1 MKKLWI
7 VILGILL
14 LYGCGV
20 PTKETSS
27 SSSTRSAAPITT
39 GGEKFALIFAKTDAD
54 YLVVTDI
61 NGNAKSTI
69 WYGKSNWPSEP
80 TVYNSQLY
88 FYVSPNRLYVSD
100 YSGNKSLLSS
110 TFPESIPGISC
121 LTKIAFNGSGNSY
134 IYDTLTN
141 TTYTTNYDIYANC
154 DSGTKFI
161 GDEIGKI
168 TKSNLDGTSKTTLL
182 NESPTTSNYEPS
194 ISPDDLLVAYVKTN
208 LGKTYIAVNN
218 TFINSESIILDG
230 DANGIVTIERIVWL
244 SNTQLAFEGE
254 NSSGYID
261 IFSINSNGTGLT
273 NLTNTSS
280 SSERFSWK
288 TVSQTDGLI
297 YYNTGNSIMSV
308 DFNGVSKTT
317 CFTSLDNIGSFVV
330 IQ

>member
-7 VILGILL
+7 VIILILL

-20 PTKETSS
+20 PTKESDS
-27 SSSTRSAAPITT
+27 SSSTRSAAPITV
-39 GGEKFALIFAKTDAD
+39 GGEKFAVIFERTDAD
-54 YLVVTDI
+54 YLVVTDV
-61 NGNAKSTI
+61 NGNTKSTV

-100 YSGNKSLLSS
+100 YSGNKNLLSS
-110 TFPESIPGISC
+110 TFPESIPGVLC
-121 LTKIAFNGSGNSY
+121 LTKIAFDGSGNSY

-141 TTYTTNYDIYANC
+141 TMYTANYDIYGSC
-154 DSGTKFI
+154 DSNTKFI
-161 GDEIGKI
+161 GDDTGII
-168 TKSNLDGTSKTTLL
+168 IKSNLDGTSKATML
-182 NESPTTSNYEPS
+182 NESPTTTNYEPS
-194 ISPDDLLVAYVKTN
+194 VSPDDLRIAYVKCN
-208 LGKTYIAVNN
+208 SAKSYVAINN
-218 TFINSESIILDG
+218 TFVNSETIILDG
-230 DANGIVTIERIVWL
+230 DANGIVTIDRIVWL

-261 IFSINSNGTGLT
+261 IYLINSNGTGLT
-273 NLTNTSS
+273 NLTNTVS

-297 YYNTGNSIMSV
+297 YYNTGNSIMSI
-308 DFNGVSKTT
+308 DYYGNKST
-317 CFTSLDNIGSFVV
+317 CFTSLDTIGSFVV